1 VASIA
6 EQSNTT
12 QVFLSYAREDF
23 DTAQALAEA
32 LAADGH
38 RVWWDRRLGGGMDF
52 AAEIE
57 RQLAAARV
65 VVVLWSALSVQSGFV
80 RDESSRAREAGKL
93 LPVRI
98 DGVALPLG
106 FGTLHTLDLI
116 GWDGDAD
123 DDACVRLRDEVRRQV
138 SHAPSTLGGTGAAM
152 SSAQPSRLRRRWQ
165 GPVALVLAAAMLAGG
180 AWWWFANDG
189 NANAQSHFERGLVAH
204 FAPEPNLEVAR
215 NAYLAALRAQDD
227 FAPAHYYLAHVYALL
242 QLPGDARTHFK
253 SALAHADQ
261 LDPAQRDDALKQLQT
276 VVALLTAPEPAVAKA
291 HGADAVDTSDAPKT
305 TDNKPAAAPPATS
318 PTPTPTT
325 DAAPAPSK
333 LVRVAASPL
342 QQQAAQTQASALLGR
357 DRQAQVSAA
366 TNLALNSTLAADAL
380 PQVLQSTLDTL
391 RAAPDS
397 ANAREGVAQ
406 SLRLLQNASP
416 SLLREHARAAQRI
429 ADAGQNFGGTSAVAA
444 ADVQSRLARAEA
456 LKPFTFVQIGDERQR
471 AIAQT
476 VVAKLASMGYSAPGI
491 ENVGTARMPAA
502 TQVRTQGASDPALA
516 RWMAQ
521 FLGKLTLAE
530 VAVQTLR
537 QAQPKTDTYEIW
549 FDKDLCLT
557 PARTVPACSGS

>member
-32 LAADGH
+32 LVADGH

-65 VVVLWSALSVQSGFV
+65 AVVLWSGLSVQSGFV
-80 RDESSRAREAGKL
+80 RDESTRAREAGKL

-98 DGVALPLG
+98 DEVVLPLG

-123 DDACVRLRDEVRRQV
+123 DAACVALRDEVRRQV
-138 SHAPSTLGGTGAAM
+138 GRAPTALIGDGAA
-152 SSAQPSRLRRRWQ
+152 ATAPRPSRLRRHWQ
-165 GPVALVLAAAMLAGG
+165 GPAAMALAAVMLAAG

-189 NANAQSHFERGLVAH
+189 NANAQSHFERGLAAQ
-204 FAPEPNLEVAR
+204 FATEPNLEVAR
-215 NAYLAALRAQDD
+215 NAYLASLRAQDD

-242 QLPGDARTHFK
+242 QLPSDARTHFK

-276 VVALLTAPEPAVAKA
+276 VVALLAAPEPAAVKAEAPATTVA
-291 HGADAVDTSDAPKT
+291 T
-305 TDNKPAAAPPATS
+305 TTTPPTAAPAPA
-318 PTPTPTT
+318 PTT
-325 DAAPAPSK
+325 DAVPVPAPSK
-333 LVRVAASPL
+333 LVRVAASPA
-342 QQQAAQTQASALLGR
+342 QQQSAQTQASALLGR
-357 DRQAQVSAA
+357 DRQAQVTAA
-366 TNLALNSTLAADAL
+366 TNLALNTTLAADAL
-380 PQVLQSTLDTL
+380 PKVLQATLDAL

-416 SLLREHARAAQRI
+416 SLLREHARAAQRV

-444 ADVQSRLARAEA
+444 ADVQARLSRAEA
-456 LKPFTFVQIGDERQR
+456 LKPFVFLQIGDEKQR
-471 AIAQT
+471 AMAQT

-491 ENVGTARMPAA
+491 ENVGAARLPAS

-521 FLGKLTLAE
+521 FLGKLTQAD